1 MLCAE
6 ADRGGRACS
15 RPVCVAGRGHP
26 CQRDLSS
33 VARAGGGRLCGWWKA
48 YISGGTGLL
57 HLGESVGRLPVQL
70 PELTV
75 SWIHLSRYV
84 NYAQIFKKS
93 APPAQ
98 DTSPAWHSAGCPS
111 GRALQSAGR
120 HTCGGADSP
129 LDMVPRAAL

>member
-1 MLCAE
+1 MRRRTEEGVRAPGRSVWQ
-6 ADRGGRACS
+6 AGVIRARGISAVWPGPAGDAC
-15 RPVCVAGRGHP
+15 
-26 CQRDLSS
+26 
-33 VARAGGGRLCGWWKA
+33 AGGGRRTFLGEQDC
-48 YISGGTGLL
+48 L

-120 HTCGGADSP
+120 HTCGGADGP